1 MVFGP
6 DALLDHGGNYRHGY
20 LAEGGDY
27 VSAGATN
34 AGRLT
39 GGEIALARGWLQSET
54 KRLVFHHCVS
64 PRVPP
69 IRSGT
74 ACSKALWRLTWVR
87 GCLPLSRPGDRLA
100 ANFYA
105 ISGAAV
111 PSPVIRIP
119 SAACWAAPEWFRSS

>member
-6 DALLDHGGNYRHGY
+6 DALLDHGGNYRHGH

-54 KRLVFHHCVS
+54 KRLVFHLAALLES
-64 PRVPP
+64 ARTLLAPGGVPP
-69 IRSGT
+69 RCGGVTPQSASYRYR
-74 ACSKALWRLTWVR
+74 ACTTR
-87 GCLPLSRPGDRLA
+87 
-100 ANFYA
+100 
-105 ISGAAV
+105 
-111 PSPVIRIP
+111 
-119 SAACWAAPEWFRSS
+119 